1 MKELNVCWN
10 VYRESI
16 NNNRIGVY
24 NVFEHGSFLVE
35 CAKYLK
41 KYKDDR
47 KQAEKE
53 IHSSLKYYFWSK
65 CEFEILLYPF
75 IDPKES
81 AEPIKIDVYEQ
92 VNNNWDI
99 FFDYVWEHRKE
110 ICSFCSKSKLRY

>member
-1 MKELNVCWN
+1 MEELNICWN

-16 NNNRIGVY
+16 NNRKIDVY
-24 NVFEHGSFLVE
+24 NVFEHSSFLYE
-35 CAKYLK
+35 CAKALA
-41 KYKDDR
+41 KYKDDK

-53 IHSSLKYYFWSK
+53 IHSSLMYYFWSK

-99 FFDYVWEHRKE
+99 FFDYVWEHKKD
-110 ICSFCSKSKLRY
+110 IIKTVKSKKKK